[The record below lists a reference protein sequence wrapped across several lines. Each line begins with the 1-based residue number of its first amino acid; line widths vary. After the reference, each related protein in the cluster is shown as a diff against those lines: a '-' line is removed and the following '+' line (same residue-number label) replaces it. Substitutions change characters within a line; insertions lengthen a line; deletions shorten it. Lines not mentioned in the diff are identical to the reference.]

1 VKSTLVL
8 LIFLVLPSALAFGQ
22 AAHHPPKFEIV
33 DVHSSAHTST
43 PSSPGGIFRSGRY
56 VFRQAT
62 MLNLIAAAYGVEN
75 DKVLSGPSWLE
86 NDRFDVIA
94 KAPPATPSEI
104 IKLML
109 QAMLA
114 DRFNLVVHVD
124 TKPVPA
130 LVLTIGK
137 GKPKLKKPDGASTPG
152 CEFHREGLDS
162 GGPTHE
168 LISCRDAT
176 IETFVQ
182 VLRPS
187 IRDYSTGPL
196 VDATGL
202 KESWDLD
209 FRWDTRNTLLQS
221 GGNGNS
227 LFDAVDKQL
236 GLTLSSQSVPMPVI
250 IVDSV
255 NEKPTANP
263 PEIATVLTPPAPT
276 AFEVAVIRPAA
287 PGATG
292 GGMITNRDIDL
303 HATTLKYLIFSAWN
317 IRSGNNEGLVGAP
330 NWLSSDRFYIVAKS
344 YSGAPGANAPQIDI
358 DDFRQ
363 MLRALLI
370 DRFKMVVHTEDRP
383 VTAYTL
389 VAANPKLK
397 KADSLNRTG
406 CKEGPGPD
414 GKDPR
419 MTNPVLNRLVTCR
432 NMTMAQFAE
441 QLQTLAPDYFYYP
454 VLDSTAIEGAW
465 DFTLSFSNAN
475 QLQTGA
481 SSTGGAGATDGGVPV
496 ASEPNGALS
505 FFDAINKQLGVKLEM
520 HRRPMPVLVIDH
532 IEEKPTD
539 N

>member
-8 LIFLVLPSALAFGQ
+8 LIVSVLLSAWAFAQ
-22 AAHHPPKFEIV
+22 AGNQPPKFDIV
-33 DVHSSAHTST
+33 DVHASPHTSA

-62 MLNLIAAAYGVEN
+62 MLDLIATAYGVES

-94 KAPPATPSEI
+94 KAPPSAPPET

-109 QAMLA
+109 QSMLA
-114 DRFNLVVHVD
+114 DRFKLLMHAD

-130 LVLTIGK
+130 LALTIGK

-152 CEFHREGLDS
+152 CEFHRESLNS

-168 LISCRDAT
+168 LIACRDAT
-176 IETFVQ
+176 VETFVQ
-182 VLRPS
+182 ALRPW
-187 IRDYSTGPL
+187 IRDYSTGLL

-202 KESWDLD
+202 KESWDFD

-236 GLTLSSQSVPMPVI
+236 GLKLSSQGVPMPVI

-255 NEKPTANP
+255 NEKPTANR
-263 PEIATVLTPPAPT
+263 PEIAASLTPPAPT
-276 AFEVAVIRPAA
+276 AFEVAVIKPAA
-287 PGATG
+287 PGVTG

-303 HATTLKYLIFSAWN
+303 HSTTLRSLIRTAWN
-317 IRSGNNEGLVGAP
+317 IQAGNNEGLVGAP
-330 NWLSSDRFYIVAKS
+330 NWLSSDRFAIVAKA
-344 YSGAPGANAPQIDI
+344 YSGAPASNAPQIDI

-370 DRFKMVVHTEDRP
+370 DRFKMVVHTEERP

-389 VAANPKLK
+389 VAANPKFK
-397 KADSLNRTG
+397 KADALNRTG
-406 CKEGPGPD
+406 CKEGPGPE

-419 MTNPVLNRLVTCR
+419 ITNPALSRLITCR

-454 VLDSTAIEGAW
+454 VLDATGIEGAW
-465 DFTLSFSNAN
+465 DFTLSFSSAN
-475 QLQTGA
+475 QLQTGTV
-481 SSTGGAGATDGGVPV
+481 SGGAGVSDGGVPA
-496 ASEPNGALS
+496 ASEPNVALS
-505 FFDAINKQLGVKLEM
+505 FFDAVNKQLGVKLEM
-520 HRRPMPVLVIDH
+520 HKRPMPVLVIDH